1 MPAAFAMLRTLH
13 WVAFG
18 GFSCEVMCTCL
29 IFSGVN
35 GLTREGRVAS
45 FNSPAALR
53 HIAAR
58 PAADREQALAH
69 RRNPLRRQ
77 PIAGQQHGTLAP
89 LDKNGR
95 RDVLLRLDIASLSPS
110 GLVVK

>member
-18 GFSCEVMCTCL
+18 GFSCEIMCTCL

-69 RRNPLRRQ
+69 RRNPLLPRRSR
-77 PIAGQQHGTLAP
+77 HGEGEREQSVTSE
-89 LDKNGR
+89 R
-95 RDVLLRLDIASLSPS
+95 RRLL
-110 GLVVK
+110 

>member
-1 MPAAFAMLRTLH
+1 
-13 WVAFG
+13 
-18 GFSCEVMCTCL
+18 MCTCL

-95 RDVLLRLDIASLSPS
+95 RDILLRLDIASLSPS